1 MTKTSDREKETQTLN
16 TVTTAFKIVEQLEER
31 ESLRVKELAEFLDA
45 SRSKAYIYLNTL
57 RELGFVVKHDNS
69 YRLSY
74 RWLEK
79 GGIVRRQRE
88 LFDISV
94 SEVDKLADQ
103 TGELAN
109 LGTEENGQRVLV
121 YNSKGDDAVSD
132 ETSIGEH
139 TYMHWSA
146 LGKVILASL
155 SEERV
160 RKILEQHGLPAA
172 TENTICDESEL
183 FEELDRIDEQG
194 YALEDEERE
203 YSMRAVAVAII
214 SKSGNPIGSLSISGP
229 KDRFHENRI
238 KEDIVPNLNSAAS
251 AIELLYNN
259 L

>member
-1 MTKTSDREKETQTLN
+1 
-16 TVTTAFKIVEQLEER
+16 
-31 ESLRVKELAEFLDA
+31 
-45 SRSKAYIYLNTL
+45 
-57 RELGFVVKHDNS
+57 
-69 YRLSY
+69 
-74 RWLEK
+74 
-79 GGIVRRQRE
+79 
-88 LFDISV
+88 
-94 SEVDKLADQ
+94 
-103 TGELAN
+103 
-109 LGTEENGQRVLV
+109 
-121 YNSKGDDAVSD
+121 
-132 ETSIGEH
+132 
-139 TYMHWSA
+139 MHWSA